1 MSERNK
7 KPFTHYSFIFFV
19 EKRGESPPLPSPFRD
34 SHTLGQVHFRSL
46 YISKGG
52 AFMKPMDLTP
62 LVGATTRKPEAED
75 LNCKSSLE

>member
-1 MSERNK
+1 MKGIKTFHSL
-7 KPFTHYSFIFFV
+7 FFFV

-34 SHTLGQVHFRSL
+34 SHALGQVHFRSL
-46 YISKGG
+46 YISKVG

-75 LNCKSSLE
+75 LNYKSSLQ